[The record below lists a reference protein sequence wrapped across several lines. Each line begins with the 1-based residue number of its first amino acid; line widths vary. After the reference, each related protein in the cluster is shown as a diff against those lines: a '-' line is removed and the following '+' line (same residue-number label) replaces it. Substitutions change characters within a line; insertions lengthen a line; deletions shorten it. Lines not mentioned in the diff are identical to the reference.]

1 MATEGVFL
9 SLPVLSLL
17 RFEEVSIV
25 GEVVVM
31 KLVSIVRVIVF
42 ELKLDCAAQLDVIT
56 VSVMRLVSLGDGNIV

>member
-1 MATEGVFL
+1 
-9 SLPVLSLL
+9 L